1 MIMTKENYF
10 KVGTI
15 VNTHGIRGEVK
26 ILAIT
31 DFADERFK
39 KGAELQV
46 ETKDGFV
53 PFKVKSSRLHKN
65 MWLVLFEGVNNI
77 NDIEKY
83 KTHDVYVYV
92 YGDARETLGD
102 DEYYYDEIID
112 SRVFDLDGNDIG
124 VVSEIMTTGAN
135 DVWVVQRP
143 GQKDALIPMID
154 DVVKNVDVDN
164 KRITIDALEG
174 LLD

>member
-1 MIMTKENYF
+1 MTKENYF

-83 KTHDVYVYV
+83 KTQDVYV

>member
-1 MIMTKENYF
+1 MTKENYF

-53 PFKVKSSRLHKN
+53 PFKVQSSRLHKN

-154 DVVKNVDVDN
+154 DVVKDVDVDN

>member
-1 MIMTKENYF
+1 MTKENYF

-31 DFADERFK
+31 DFADERFT

-83 KTHDVYVYV
+83 KTHDVYVY
-92 YGDARETLGD
+92 GDARETLGD
-102 DEYYYDEIID
+102 D
-112 SRVFDLDGNDIG
+112 
-124 VVSEIMTTGAN
+124 
-135 DVWVVQRP
+135 
-143 GQKDALIPMID
+143 
-154 DVVKNVDVDN
+154 
-164 KRITIDALEG
+164 
-174 LLD
+174 

>member
-1 MIMTKENYF
+1 MK
-10 KVGTI
+10 
-15 VNTHGIRGEVK
+15 R
-26 ILAIT
+26 L
-31 DFADERFK
+31 K

-83 KTHDVYVYV
+83 KTHDVYV

-143 GQKDALIPMID
+143 GQKMH
-154 DVVKNVDVDN
+154 
-164 KRITIDALEG
+164 
-174 LLD
+174 

>member
-46 ETKDGFV
+46 ETKDGYV
-53 PFKVKSSRLHKN
+53 PFKVQSSRLHKN

-83 KTHDVYVYV
+83 KTYDVYV

>member
-1 MIMTKENYF
+1 MMTKENYF

-83 KTHDVYVYV
+83 KTQDVYV

-112 SRVFDLDGNDIG
+112 SRVCDLDGNDIG

-143 GQKDALIPMID
+143 GKKDALIPMID

>member
-1 MIMTKENYF
+1 MTKENYF

-39 KGAELQV
+39 KGATLQV

-53 PFKVKSSRLHKN
+53 PFQVKSSRLHKN

-83 KTHDVYVYV
+83 KTHDVYVY
-92 YGDARETLGD
+92 GDARETLGD

-112 SRVFDLDGNDIG
+112 SRVFDLDCNDIG

-135 DVWVVQRP
+135 DVWVVKRP

>member
-1 MIMTKENYF
+1 
-10 KVGTI
+10 
-15 VNTHGIRGEVK
+15 
-26 ILAIT
+26 
-31 DFADERFK
+31 
-39 KGAELQV
+39 
-46 ETKDGFV
+46 
-53 PFKVKSSRLHKN
+53 

-83 KTHDVYVYV
+83 KTHDVYV

-154 DVVKNVDVDN
+154 DVVKDVDVDN

>member
-39 KGAELQV
+39 KGAKLQV

-53 PFKVKSSRLHKN
+53 PFEVKSSRLHKN

-83 KTHDVYVYV
+83 KTHDVYVH
-92 YGDARETLGD
+92 GDARETLGD
-102 DEYYYDEIID
+102 NEYYYDEIID

-124 VVSEIMTTGAN
+124 VVSEVMTTGAN

>member
-1 MIMTKENYF
+1 MTKENYF

-31 DFADERFK
+31 DFAAERFK
-39 KGAELQV
+39 KGAALQI
-46 ETKDGFV
+46 ETKQGFV
-53 PFKVKSSRLHKN
+53 PVKVQSSRLHKN

-83 KTHDVYVYV
+83 KTDDVYVY
-92 YGDARETLGD
+92 GESRDTLGD

-112 SRVFDLDGNDIG
+112 SRVFDLEGHDIG

-135 DVWVVQRP
+135 DVWIVKRP
-143 GQKDALIPMID
+143 GQSDALIPMID
-154 DVVKNVDVDN
+154 DVVKTVDVAN

>member
-1 MIMTKENYF
+1 MMTKENYF

-83 KTHDVYVYV
+83 KTHDVYVY
-92 YGDARETLGD
+92 GDARETLGD

-124 VVSEIMTTGAN
+124 VVSEVMTTGAN

>member
-1 MIMTKENYF
+1 MTKENYF

-53 PFKVKSSRLHKN
+53 PFKVQSSRLHKN

-83 KTHDVYVYV
+83 KTHDVYVY
-92 YGDARETLGD
+92 GAARETLGD

-154 DVVKNVDVDN
+154 DVIKNVDVDN